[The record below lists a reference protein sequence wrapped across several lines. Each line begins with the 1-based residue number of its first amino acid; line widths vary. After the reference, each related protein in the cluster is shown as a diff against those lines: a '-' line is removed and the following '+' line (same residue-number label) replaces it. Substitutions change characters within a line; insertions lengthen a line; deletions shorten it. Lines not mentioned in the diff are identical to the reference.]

1 MGAYQAVTSAV
12 AGLLGIFAPGAALGY
27 ARRRSELARAC
38 GYEAARLDGP
48 NGRYLPMD
56 GNINARNA
64 KDRRTIQARARQLV
78 DDNPNVSG
86 ALEKI
91 IANVIYTGIRPQ
103 AQITGRDGKLFEAAN
118 NAVERDF
125 ADWARRQQWRA
136 LLETALRHCW
146 MDGGCLLHW
155 YPRRDFLV
163 DGLTPLG
170 LELLDLDSLDQGVH
184 GVQPDGNRAWYGIE
198 INRYGEPVAYHVRE
212 EALDGGLDG
221 LGIAPGSNGAPVW
234 SLGESVR
241 LPASNCRIIM
251 RRKRIGQLL
260 PVSWMHSIITT
271 MHDLNEYQSAERIA
285 ARLAAAFGIFVILPE
300 GQGGND
306 LNGKPIP
313 ALSGGTDT
321 LDRIISGKE
330 FISQGRIDA
339 LPAGARIEQA
349 KNERPGGNYQ
359 PFVKNTQRSASSGL
373 NMSCEAFSN
382 DYSDASFS
390 SVRQAV
396 LEERRGYRMQQSFLL
411 EQVCE
416 PFWEVWC
423 RFRAL
428 FLRGDERVPAR
439 WQCAGW
445 SWVDPQKDAN
455 AAKTRLDM
463 GIVSRRVLCEEQG
476 LDYDEIK
483 AQIAAE
489 AADEPRA
496 ALPPARKQGDDNGS
510 DSSAPRA

>member
-1 MGAYQAVTSAV
+1 MGAYQTITTAV
-12 AGLLGIFAPGAALGY
+12 AGLLGVFAPGAAAGY
-27 ARRRSELARAC
+27 ARRRAELARVC

-48 NGRYLPMD
+48 NGRFLPMD
-56 GNINARNA
+56 GNINVRNA
-64 KDRRTIQARARQLV
+64 RDRRIIQARARQLV

-91 IANVIYTGIRPQ
+91 IANVIFTGIRPQ
-103 AQITGRDGKLFEAAN
+103 ARILGRDGKPFDAAN
-118 NAVERDF
+118 NAVELDF
-125 ADWARRQQWRA
+125 ADWAERLDWKTM
-136 LLETALRHCW
+136 LGLTLRHCW
-146 MDGGCLLHW
+146 TDGGCLLHW
-155 YPRRDFLV
+155 YPRRDFLAE
-163 DGLTPLG
+163 GLTPLG
-170 LELLDLDSLDQGVH
+170 LELLDLDSLDSGVH
-184 GVQPDGNRAWYGIE
+184 GLQANGNRAWHGIE
-198 INRYGEPVAYHVRE
+198 VNIHGEPVAFHVRND
-212 EALDGGLDG
+212 ALDGGLDG
-221 LGIAPGSNGAPVW
+221 ISVLPGPGLAQTWIPGA
-234 SLGESVR
+234 SMR
-241 LPASNCRIIM
+241 LPASQCRM
-251 RRKRIGQLL
+251 VMLKKRIGQLL
-260 PVSWMHSIITT
+260 PVSWMCSIITT

-306 LNGKPIP
+306 LNGNPLP

-321 LDRIISGKE
+321 LGRIVDGKE
-330 FISQGRIDA
+330 FLSQGRIDA

-349 KNERPGGNYQ
+349 KNERPGSNYQ

-411 EQVCE
+411 AQVCE
-416 PFWEVWC
+416 PLWKVWC
-423 RFRAL
+423 RARAL
-428 FLRGDERVPAR
+428 FLRGEERIPVR

-455 AAKTRLDM
+455 AAKVRREL
-463 GIVSRRVLCEEQG
+463 GIVSSRILCEEQG

-483 AQIAAE
+483 AQIEAE
-489 AADEPRA
+489 DAGNSRA
-496 ALPPARKQGDDNGS
+496 ASPEQPDPAAQAQGDDNG
-510 DSSAPRA
+510 